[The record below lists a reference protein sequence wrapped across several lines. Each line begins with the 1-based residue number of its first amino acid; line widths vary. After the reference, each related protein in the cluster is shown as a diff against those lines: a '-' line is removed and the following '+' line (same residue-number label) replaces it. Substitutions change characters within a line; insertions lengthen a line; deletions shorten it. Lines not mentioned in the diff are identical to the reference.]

1 MRTGMI
7 KFSKEAA
14 DLRRRDLDPLS
25 AMTETDQLLKVIG
38 DDELRKKIT
47 ENVNGNMRTEM
58 RRFSTDTAYLQLS
71 FEKIVR
77 MLNRLQR
84 DGFTSFAEA

>member
-1 MRTGMI
+1 M
-7 KFSKEAA
+7 SV
-14 DLRRRDLDPLS
+14 S